1 MHRIAWWLTALVAT
15 VIAALAVTNWSV
27 LVQPTSVNLLVTQVD
42 APLGLMMLALAGVLL
57 GLFGLAVIGG
67 HVASLLETRRL
78 LKEVHRLQALA
89 DQAEASRVEGL
100 QRLISNEF
108 RQLNERLN
116 RLNVPAAPELE
127 DLSKLPLVKLP

>member
-116 RLNVPAAPELE
+116 RLNVPVAPELE